1 MDKVGPGNWISP
13 VKAHLTLPTKYNN
26 MFPCSQL
33 TVLLL
38 AASAAAS
45 PIEILKVEDAEAGY
59 GHQQSGVPGQEVEG
73 SFYWKVS
80 TSLVNVIV
88 TASAARRPRVTR
100 LR

>member
-1 MDKVGPGNWISP
+1 M
-13 VKAHLTLPTKYNN
+13 
-26 MFPCSQL
+26 
-33 TVLLL
+33 LLL

-80 TSLVNVIV
+80 TSL
-88 TASAARRPRVTR
+88 
-100 LR
+100 

>member
-1 MDKVGPGNWISP
+1 
-13 VKAHLTLPTKYNN
+13 
-26 MFPCSQL
+26 MFPCPQL

-73 SFYWKVS
+73 SFYWKVR
-80 TSLVNVIV
+80 TSLVNVII
-88 TASAARRPRVTR
+88 TTSAARRPRVTR

>member
-1 MDKVGPGNWISP
+1 
-13 VKAHLTLPTKYNN
+13 
-26 MFPCSQL
+26 MFPCPQL

-59 GHQQSGVPGQEVEG
+59 GHQQAGVPGQEVEG

-80 TSLVNVIV
+80 TRPVSVRMLSSP
-88 TASAARRPRVTR
+88 ASAARRPRVTR
-100 LR
+100 LP

>member
-1 MDKVGPGNWISP
+1 
-13 VKAHLTLPTKYNN
+13 
-26 MFPCSQL
+26 MFPCPQL

-73 SFYWKVS
+73 SFYWKVR
-80 TSLVNVIV
+80 TSLPGKCYYHQPLPPG
-88 TASAARRPRVTR
+88 ARG
-100 LR
+100 